1 MAVRTRKKQSTTR
14 LWLLVALL
22 IVVVAVIFLL
32 PVGETTPAEEPTAPA
47 PQTEQSQEDEIA
59 STTLV
64 KEGMQ
69 APDFTVKMFDGSELT
84 LSKLKGK
91 VVLVNFWATWCPP
104 CREELTRVQS
114 DLIDRFADRAFV
126 FLPISRGEEQ
136 ATVADFRTKMNYT
149 FPMGLDTERT
159 IYDQYASNYIPRNFL
174 IDQQGKVVMATVGY
188 EPEEFESL
196 IAKIDEM
203 TK

>member
-1 MAVRTRKKQSTTR
+1 MAIRTRKKQNTTR

-22 IVVVAVIFLL
+22 IVVVAAIFFL
-32 PVGETTPAEEPTAPA
+32 PIGETTPAEEPAA
-47 PQTEQSQEDEIA
+47 QTEQSQEDEIA

-69 APDFTVKMFDGSELT
+69 APDFTVTMFDGSELT

-174 IDQQGKVVMATVGY
+174 IDQEGKVVMATVGY

>member
-1 MAVRTRKKQSTTR
+1 MAIRTRKKQSTTR